1 VERWRRER
9 QVPRGAIVPL
19 EQVWR
24 LTKPWYADR
33 LDYEW
38 TPRTPAAMERLLA
51 NAGLT
56 DDFWRVTPD

>member
-1 VERWRRER
+1 MERWCRDR
-9 QVPRGAIVPL
+9 QVPSGAIVPL

-24 LTKPWYADR
+24 LAKPWYADR

-51 NAGLT
+51 DAGLT
-56 DDFWRVTPD
+56 DDFWRVTHD